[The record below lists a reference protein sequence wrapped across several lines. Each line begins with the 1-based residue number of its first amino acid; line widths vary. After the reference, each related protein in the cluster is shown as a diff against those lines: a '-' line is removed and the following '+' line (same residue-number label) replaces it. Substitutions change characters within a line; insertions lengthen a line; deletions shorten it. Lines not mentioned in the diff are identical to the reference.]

1 MRPVGVG
8 VYGVG
13 QSIVDSRQLGRVD
26 DPDAGNRKRETGNF
40 SVSLALVFRRFIR
53 VESASGV
60 VLLIA
65 AVAALIWANAP
76 FGESYEEFWTTAVNL
91 NVGSFH
97 LDETLRGVVN
107 DGLMAIFFFVV
118 GLEIKREL
126 VAGDLRDKR
135 TAVLPAIAAMG
146 GMVVPALIYF
156 AFNVGTTAEHGW
168 GIPMATDIAFAVG
181 VVTLLGSRIPL
192 GGRLFLLALAIVD
205 DIGAIVVIAIFY
217 TEQVSIADLALSMA
231 SLGVIWGALRIGVRS
246 LFFHIP
252 AALAAWFFLL
262 ESGVHPTLAGVA
274 IGLLIPV
281 GSTHG
286 EDASN
291 EPVSPLHP
299 TRDRIPPVVL
309 VCGRADLRSRQR
321 RRESLAGVD
330 LVEAVTNR
338 VSLGVSVGLI
348 VGKTAGITLFTWLAV
363 RFGIGVLPGRSAGS
377 MSSAWQCLAGIGFTV
392 SLFVAGLSFTDA
404 ANDWTSPRSGIFIGS
419 LLAGTLGYLILR
431 TSPASKQEE
440 T

>member
-1 MRPVGVG
+1 M
-8 VYGVG
+8 
-13 QSIVDSRQLGRVD
+13 
-26 DPDAGNRKRETGNF
+26 
-40 SVSLALVFRRFIR
+40 
-53 VESASGV
+53 
-60 VLLIA
+60 LLIA

-231 SLGVIWGALRIGVRS
+231 SLGLMWGALRIGFRS

-262 ESGVHPTLAGVA
+262 ESGVHPTLSGVA

-281 GSTHG
+281 GSGYG
-286 EDASN
+286 EGASN
-291 EPVSPLHP
+291 EPLSPLHRLETAFHP
-299 TRDRIPPVVL
+299 WSSFAIVPIFALANAGVR
-309 VCGRADLRSRQR
+309 
-321 RRESLAGVD
+321 LAGVD

-363 RFGIGVLPGRSAGS
+363 RFGIGVLPRAVGWVHVVGLA
-377 MSSAWQCLAGIGFTV
+377 ALAGIGFTV

-404 ANDWTSPRSGIFIGS
+404 ATTDLAKIGIFVGS